1 MSFDLPFSETHRDC
15 LQELTNVAMG
25 AAGESL
31 AAYTGAFVEL
41 PVPVIRYVA
50 TAALYEGMPHLQD
63 ATRVSGAAQC
73 FNTDKGFAYAM
84 VVVADEALADLAI
97 LRGLALDSEEKERNL
112 LTSLTSVICET
123 CIAMLG
129 ELAGRELALEPVFV
143 ASMHKDLQA
152 LSLDDLVS
160 VDFVTSI
167 EIPYRLE
174 NHPFK
179 CDLLLLFPESLNQPL
194 LELLDQVL
202 AG

>member
-1 MSFDLPFSETHRDC
+1 MSFDLPFSEAHRDC

-41 PVPVIRYVA
+41 PVPVIRCVA
-50 TAALYEGMPHLQD
+50 PGALYEGMAHLQD
-63 ATRVSGAAQC
+63 AHRVSGAVQSFAS
-73 FNTDKGFAYAM
+73 DKGAAYAM

-97 LRGLALDSEEKERNL
+97 LRGIALDDPEKERNL

-123 CIAMLG
+123 CIATLA
-129 ELAGRELALEPVFV
+129 ELAGREYNLEPAFV
-143 ASMHKDLQA
+143 VAMHEELQA
-152 LSLDDLVS
+152 LYLDDLVS
-160 VDFVTSI
+160 VETVTAI

-179 CDLLLLFPESLNQPL
+179 CDLLLLFPENINQPL
-194 LELLDQVL
+194 LDLLDQML
-202 AG
+202 AD